1 MSKKLIVLNVLC
13 LLFAGQFLVTTDFN
27 NMRTFDYIYA
37 VALGIWAIV
46 IIGYIVV
53 TRLGKER

>member
-1 MSKKLIVLNVLC
+1 MSKKLIALNVLC
-13 LLFAGQFLVTTDFN
+13 LLFAGQFLVTTDFS
-27 NMRTFDYIYA
+27 NMRTFDYVYA
-37 VALGIWAIV
+37 VVLGIWAIV

>member
-13 LLFAGQFLVTTDFN
+13 LLFAGQFLVTTDFS
-27 NMRTFDYIYA
+27 NMRTFDYVYA
-37 VALGIWAIV
+37 VVLGIWAIV